1 MNHLFE
7 NNVPGQLGGHTV
19 FDVGGTDLIAR
30 NIQRGRD
37 HGIPPY
43 IEFRK
48 LWENKIVSDF
58 EDLDDISDEV
68 CCSIKKLDMPIFS
81 YLH

>member
-7 NNVPGQLGGHTV
+7 NIVPGELDV

-58 EDLDDISDEV
+58 EDCDDISDEV
-68 CCSIKKLDMPIFS
+68 CCSIH
-81 YLH
+81 YLYTDYFANFR